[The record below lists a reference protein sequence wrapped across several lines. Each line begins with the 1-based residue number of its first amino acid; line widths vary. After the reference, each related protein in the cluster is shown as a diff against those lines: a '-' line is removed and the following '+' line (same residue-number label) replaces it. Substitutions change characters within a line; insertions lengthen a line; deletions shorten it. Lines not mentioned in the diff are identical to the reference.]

1 MEKKILV
8 THWDRRIDS
17 EILTIK
23 GNTEKELI
31 YNVYE
36 VSEKLMYALGEDDLL
51 LNDIAEG
58 KISKDELLLR
68 IPFETLDGFLQ
79 HLNAVSDYHFCEK

>member
-1 MEKKILV
+1 MFNL
-8 THWDRRIDS
+8 
-17 EILTIK
+17 
-23 GNTEKELI
+23 
-31 YNVYE
+31 
-36 VSEKLMYALGEDDLL
+36 DLL